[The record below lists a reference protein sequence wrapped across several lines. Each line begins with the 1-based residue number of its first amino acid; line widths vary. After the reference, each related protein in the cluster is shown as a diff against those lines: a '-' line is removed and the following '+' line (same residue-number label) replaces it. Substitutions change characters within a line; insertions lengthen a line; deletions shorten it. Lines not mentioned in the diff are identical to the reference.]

1 MADLTHDTPD
11 DAFHEIQLSGKQL
24 VFLFMAT
31 TVISVVIF
39 ITGVLV
45 GRSVQ
50 AESLVADPE
59 LAAAAAA
66 EPPPVPE
73 TLVTQD
79 APEGPRADE
88 AEGLDYSKRLEGSK
102 PEVKLKAP
110 EEDTVPVPDVP
121 TPRAEASAPPV
132 EPQAPETRPLEK
144 AAVAPSSIAGP
155 RPGTWAVQV
164 SSLRDR
170 NAANQLVQRLR
181 SKGYPAFLVAPTPGA
196 PLQLHKVQVGRY
208 GDRAEAQK
216 VDARLKKE
224 EQFDTWIVR

>member
-1 MADLTHDTPD
+1 VADLTHDTPD

-31 TVISVVIF
+31 TVISVLIF

-45 GRSVQ
+45 GRNVQ
-50 AESLVADPE
+50 AESLVADPA
-59 LAAAAAA
+59 LAAAA
-66 EPPPVPE
+66 EPAPVPE
-73 TLVTQD
+73 TLVPPD
-79 APEGPRADE
+79 IPSD
-88 AEGLDYSKRLEGSK
+88 AEGAAAEGQLSYADRLEGK
-102 PEVKLKAP
+102 QPEAKLKAP
-110 EEDTVPVPDVP
+110 EEDTVAVPDVP
-121 TPRAEASAPPV
+121 TPRAEASVPPV
-132 EPQAPETRPLEK
+132 EPAAPESRPAGKE
-144 AAVAPSSIAGP
+144 AAAPSSTAGP

-164 SSLRDR
+164 SSLKDR

-181 SKGYPAFLVAPTPGA
+181 SKGYPAYLVAPTPGA